1 MVTCSASPAMRPSV
15 TSLLQWMTEFQ
26 LTGLSPCISSRPAT
40 LRTTPRRSSTRS
52 PSTMVPPLSWMRT
65 SSSIRQAD
73 PMRRRFSL
81 HGWKLTRTPWPS
93 ATSSAMSRSMLA
105 LFHAAAARIRA
116 MKAARRSAAPAG
128 SPRVATPRT
137 ATTARLALP
146 RNMVSHPPSVPGH
159 HNAGVRP
166 HPLKVARLALP
177 PALLAATVRPRAS
190 AGQRAVTGVTLLAS
204 WMASYRRYRTRGI
217 EATERERELLRT
229 ATLETFSRHYN
240 ECVPTL
246 EEELDIWGEYHAH
259 RHEMRYD
266 LVADMVRSLVPAHGA
281 VLDVGCGAA
290 LVADKLG
297 DLPLGYV
304 GLDYG
309 GHHIEF
315 AAEKLRTGPPLTI
328 RRRFVRGDGEHLPFR
343 DGQFDVVVMSEVIEH
358 LLRPELAVWEIAR
371 VLKPGG
377 VLVMTTNNASE
388 MPLRSPVSD
397 PFSWLEK
404 ALGFKRDEII
414 SHRPWVW
421 PWPVAREILPE
432 GAPDIYLPH
441 TWHKQA
447 ETSRMF
453 AAAGMETIHASSFE
467 FPPPQ
472 SKTARWLNE
481 QGDAGKRIVDV
492 VEAGCTRIPL
502 VKRLGCHVF
511 MVARRTPGGLPEP
524 PPGIWPGPFSE
535 PGAAQSTS
543 VR

>member
-1 MVTCSASPAMRPSV
+1 M
-15 TSLLQWMTEFQ
+15 
-26 LTGLSPCISSRPAT
+26 
-40 LRTTPRRSSTRS
+40 
-52 PSTMVPPLSWMRT
+52 
-65 SSSIRQAD
+65 
-73 PMRRRFSL
+73 
-81 HGWKLTRTPWPS
+81 
-93 ATSSAMSRSMLA
+93 
-105 LFHAAAARIRA
+105 
-116 MKAARRSAAPAG
+116 
-128 SPRVATPRT
+128 
-137 ATTARLALP
+137 
-146 RNMVSHPPSVPGH
+146 PGH

-177 PALLAATVRPRAS
+177 PVLLAATVRPRIGRA
-190 AGQRAVTGVTLLAS
+190 QRAMTGMALLAS
-204 WMASYRRYRTRGI
+204 WVASYRRYRERGI
-217 EATERERELLRT
+217 AQTARERELLRT

-266 LVADMVRSLVPAHGA
+266 LVAEMARRHVPRHGA

-297 DLPLGYV
+297 DLPLDYV

-315 AAEKLRTGPPLTI
+315 AAEKLRTGPSLTI
-328 RRRFVRGDGEHLPFR
+328 RRRFVRGDGEHLPFKDR
-343 DGQFDVVVMSEVIEH
+343 LFDVVVMSEVIEH

-377 VLVMTTNNASE
+377 FLVMTTNNASE
-388 MPLRSPVSD
+388 MPLRSPIGD
-397 PFSWLEK
+397 PLSWLEK
-404 ALGFKRDEII
+404 AIGFYRDEII

-453 AAAGMETIHASSFE
+453 AAAGLETIHASTFE

-481 QGDAGKRIVDV
+481 QGDTGKRIVDV
-492 VEAGCTRIPL
+492 VEAVCTRIPL
-502 VKRLGCHVF
+502 VNRLGCHVF

-535 PGAAQSTS
+535 PAPAQSTS

>member
-1 MVTCSASPAMRPSV
+1 
-15 TSLLQWMTEFQ
+15 
-26 LTGLSPCISSRPAT
+26 
-40 LRTTPRRSSTRS
+40 
-52 PSTMVPPLSWMRT
+52 
-65 SSSIRQAD
+65 
-73 PMRRRFSL
+73 
-81 HGWKLTRTPWPS
+81 
-93 ATSSAMSRSMLA
+93 
-105 LFHAAAARIRA
+105 
-116 MKAARRSAAPAG
+116 
-128 SPRVATPRT
+128 
-137 ATTARLALP
+137 
-146 RNMVSHPPSVPGH
+146 
-159 HNAGVRP
+159 
-166 HPLKVARLALP
+166 LP
-177 PALLAATVRPRAS
+177 PALLAATVRPRAT
-190 AGQRAVTGVTLLAS
+190 GRQRVVTGLTLLAS
-204 WMASYRRYRTRGI
+204 WIASYRRYRTRGI
-217 EATERERELLRT
+217 EATEQERELLRT

-266 LVADMVRSLVPAHGA
+266 LVAEMVRRHVPPHGA

-290 LVADKLG
+290 LVADKLA
-297 DLPLGYV
+297 DLPLAYV

-328 RRRFVRGDGEHLPFR
+328 RRSFVRGDGERLPFQDR
-343 DGQFDVVVMSEVIEH
+343 QFDVVVMSEVIEH

-371 VLKPGG
+371 VLRPGG

-397 PFSWLEK
+397 PLSWLEK
-404 ALGFKRDEII
+404 AVGFKRDEII

-453 AAAGMETIHASSFE
+453 AAAGMETIHASTFE

-472 SKTARWLNE
+472 SKTARWLND
-481 QGDAGKRIVDV
+481 QGDMGKQIVDV
-492 VEAGCTRIPL
+492 VEAVCTRIPL
-502 VKRLGCHVF
+502 VNRLGCHVF
-511 MVARRTPGGLPEP
+511 MVARRTPGGLPQP

-535 PGAAQSTS
+535 PGPAQSTS